1 MKKFKSHFKFS
12 KQERSGIFFLLL
24 IIVFSQAGIIIYRSS
39 QRQVSENSFELNVA
53 TQAKIDSLKQEAL
66 KKDSN
71 KVFPF
76 NPNYITDYKGYTLGL
91 SIEEIDRLH
100 AYRAQN
106 LFVNSANEFQKITK
120 VSDSLLHIISP
131 YFKFPEWVTAQKI
144 TERRFD
150 KPKTKNELA
159 SNKESIQA
167 IDLNKTTADEL
178 KTINGIGDK
187 LSQRIIKFRNRL
199 GGFLV
204 DEQLYDVYGLEP
216 EVVKRTLSRF
226 KVLSKPKVEKI
237 NINIASIEEISSL
250 IYLRYE
256 LGVKIIEYREVN
268 GSFTSLD
275 ELTKIHDFPVDK
287 IQRIKLYLTL

>member
-159 SNKESIQA
+159 SDKESIQA

>member
-256 LGVKIIEYREVN
+256 LGVKIIEFREVN

>member
-159 SNKESIQA
+159 SDKESIQA

-256 LGVKIIEYREVN
+256 LGVKIIEFREVN